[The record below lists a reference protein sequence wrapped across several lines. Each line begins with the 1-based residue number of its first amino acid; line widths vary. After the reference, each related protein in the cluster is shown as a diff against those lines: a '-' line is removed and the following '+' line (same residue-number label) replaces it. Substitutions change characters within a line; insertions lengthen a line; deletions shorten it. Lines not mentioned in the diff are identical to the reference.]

1 MILYI
6 LLTII
11 LLLMLWELI
20 MLFLVRHPNVLQKLW
35 RGAKNSIG
43 YLYVHGERGNMVY
56 RENASQY
63 HPELGYTLKPGEF
76 IYTEREFSNS
86 YFINSLGVRDTEE
99 SLVAPDIVIVG
110 DSLALGWGVD
120 QEKTFA
126 KLLEQ
131 KTKLKILNTA
141 LPDYGTVR
149 EMIILRK
156 VDRSRLKCIIIQCS
170 NNIYSENLKFYLNGN
185 RLQIMKEE
193 TYHKFAEINNLPKNY
208 YFGKFVFMR
217 IKKKLNGLRPS
228 PVIEGK
234 KINISDEDLFLNVL
248 KQNEDILAPVPMIIV
263 LVLREKG
270 KSNYFVNSLKQKM
283 ADADNPP
290 FIREMIVL
298 NGMLNITDND
308 FYLLDNHLND
318 HAHMIIAD
326 LLEHTF
332 KEKKII

>member
-156 VDRSRLKCIIIQCS
+156 VDRSRLKCIIIQS
-170 NNIYSENLKFYLNGN
+170 KVS
-185 RLQIMKEE
+185 
-193 TYHKFAEINNLPKNY
+193 PK
-208 YFGKFVFMR
+208 
-217 IKKKLNGLRPS
+217 
-228 PVIEGK
+228 
-234 KINISDEDLFLNVL
+234 
-248 KQNEDILAPVPMIIV
+248 
-263 LVLREKG
+263 
-270 KSNYFVNSLKQKM
+270 
-283 ADADNPP
+283 
-290 FIREMIVL
+290 
-298 NGMLNITDND
+298 
-308 FYLLDNHLND
+308 
-318 HAHMIIAD
+318 
-326 LLEHTF
+326 
-332 KEKKII
+332 